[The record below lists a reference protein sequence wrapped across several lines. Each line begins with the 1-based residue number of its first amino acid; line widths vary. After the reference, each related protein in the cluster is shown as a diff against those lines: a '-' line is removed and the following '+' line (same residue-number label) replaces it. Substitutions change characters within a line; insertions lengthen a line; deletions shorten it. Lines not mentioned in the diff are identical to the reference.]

1 MAVKT
6 CNCVG
11 SSLLTQ
17 LKTKVVEKHRKT
29 YSILIWQS
37 QHITL
42 NWIQVFNQLGY
53 ICDQIPG
60 RATAPFFYAPTT
72 SALTIFTQLTW
83 QKGHQHKYLKI
94 QSMRAVNRRSHQ
106 DSWKIWLNLYNT
118 RRLGKKNFWTTPRK
132 KAIPEITRLALVMIR
147 YTHICIQICEIS
159 IQNYSSCSDHRH

>member
-72 SALTIFTQLTW
+72 FALTIFTQLT
-83 QKGHQHKYLKI
+83 
-94 QSMRAVNRRSHQ
+94 
-106 DSWKIWLNLYNT
+106 
-118 RRLGKKNFWTTPRK
+118 
-132 KAIPEITRLALVMIR
+132 
-147 YTHICIQICEIS
+147 
-159 IQNYSSCSDHRH
+159 